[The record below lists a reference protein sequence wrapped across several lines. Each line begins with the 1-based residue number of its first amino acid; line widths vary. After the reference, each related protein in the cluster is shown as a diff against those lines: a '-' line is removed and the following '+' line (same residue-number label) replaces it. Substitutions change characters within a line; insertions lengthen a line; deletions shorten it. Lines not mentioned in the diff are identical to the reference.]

1 MPGLSNCGV
10 FADELPKNKEFAN
23 YLVQLAEKN
32 KNVKAGRGEISFD
45 FYDFDL
51 LVDVFNYAKE
61 RQTGE
66 YSLAIK
72 INFFNDTDFEKFR
85 KEILDDENVPKEMKA
100 FLNSVILENLMDDFA
115 RFSFGEKQFMII
127 DMELKN
133 NQRCICVEID
143 EKHW

>member
-1 MPGLSNCGV
+1 M
-10 FADELPKNKEFAN
+10 
-23 YLVQLAEKN
+23 
-32 KNVKAGRGEISFD
+32 KAGRGEISFD

-72 INFFNDTDFEKFR
+72 
-85 KEILDDENVPKEMKA
+85 
-100 FLNSVILENLMDDFA
+100 
-115 RFSFGEKQFMII
+115 FGEKQFMII

-133 NQRCICVEID
+133 NQRCICVVID